1 MRKFTITLDENEYDL
16 VRFFIE
22 SNEDDYTEE
31 DDDFTV
37 GDEPASEV
45 YQRVQEKFE
54 LL

>member
-16 VRFFIE
+16 VRSFIDE
-22 SNEDDYTEE
+22 NEDDYTE

-37 GDEPASEV
+37 GDEPATEV
-45 YQRVQEKFE
+45 YQRVQEKFG

>member
-22 SNEDDYTEE
+22 SNEDDYTE
-31 DDDFTV
+31 DDDSTV

>member
-1 MRKFTITLDENEYDL
+1 MRKFTITLDENEFDL

-45 YQRVQEKFE
+45 YERVQEKFG